1 MSPNI
6 STHMLCISVIGS
18 PLLMFSGFHFTLAKS
33 KYMPIDHSDSCP
45 GMTVATEQL
54 ERNGKDMT

>member
-1 MSPNI
+1 
-6 STHMLCISVIGS
+6 
-18 PLLMFSGFHFTLAKS
+18 MFSGFHFTLAKS